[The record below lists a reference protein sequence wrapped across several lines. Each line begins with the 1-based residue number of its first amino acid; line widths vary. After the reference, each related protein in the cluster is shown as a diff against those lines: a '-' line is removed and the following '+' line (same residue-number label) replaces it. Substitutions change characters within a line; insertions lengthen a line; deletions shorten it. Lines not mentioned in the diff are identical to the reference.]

1 MRRKRSS
8 GPWQRENGI
17 IILLQNAT
25 RKPCCNGN
33 TRRTVK
39 LFGTTGIAGGFLYTI
54 NSRLP
59 EKSSRDSRF
68 HLILSNQAR
77 FVPSPLASGLASMS
91 LSGGHQPKLPWPYGA
106 DDSRVK
112 RRKIKPACAKT
123 RRVGSLGS
131 SSKSSDKAK
140 IRTFQCG
147 FWWGK
152 VDSNHRS
159 H

>member
-1 MRRKRSS
+1 
-8 GPWQRENGI
+8 
-17 IILLQNAT
+17 
-25 RKPCCNGN
+25 
-33 TRRTVK
+33 
-39 LFGTTGIAGGFLYTI
+39 
-54 NSRLP
+54 
-59 EKSSRDSRF
+59 
-68 HLILSNQAR
+68 
-77 FVPSPLASGLASMS
+77 MS